1 MNRFP
6 FYLTGTLVETIQGN
20 ERLFGAEDV
29 FFSTT
34 DRKGVIRNANQT
46 FLTLARHPREEMV
59 GAPHNIIRH
68 DDMPAGVF
76 KLMWDDIQAG
86 RPVCAYV
93 LNRAGDGLDYW
104 VFATV
109 TAVEGGYVSVR
120 TKPLDEG
127 AFAAVREVY
136 GRVRA
141 LEREAIEQG
150 APRRQVAEKGAEAL
164 LTELAALG
172 FSSLSD
178 FSIASLPTEAVL
190 LIEAGVRVPH
200 RDGMEGP
207 AATILGRARD
217 IERDSD
223 TLVGQMGG
231 YRSLLDGLGAWM
243 EEAPGIIER
252 ARRTGELVSMF
263 DSQDPESSV
272 PAVAARVAERT
283 AHAVEQLTGLTET
296 VSSLYRAVQ
305 ELSFRASL
313 MRLHTLVLGSYAAA
327 VVDGTE
333 EDVPA
338 AMTELHHALAVD
350 LAAAGAACADLSA
363 RRDGLDGAMRLVVS
377 DLDRT
382 RRPFDRWLRA
392 LQGEYAT
399 LREGREGDVLALL
412 GEAERLSSTGF
423 PEMSSLAALAAR
435 CRGLDLSYN
444 AGAMDSASMSV
455 SSAIAELT

>member
-1 MNRFP
+1 M
-6 FYLTGTLVETIQGN
+6 ETIQGN

-34 DRKGVIRNANQT
+34 DLKGVIRNANQT
-46 FLTLARHPREEMV
+46 FLTLARHPREEMI

-93 LNRAGDGLDYW
+93 LNRAGDGRDYW

-109 TAVEGGYVSVR
+109 TAIEDGYVSVR
-120 TKPLDEG
+120 TKPLDDG
-127 AFAAVREVY
+127 TFAAVREVY

-141 LEREAIEQG
+141 IEREAAEQG
-150 APRRQVAEKGAEAL
+150 VPRRQVAEKGAEVL
-164 LTELAALG
+164 LAELAALG
-172 FSSLSD
+172 FPSLSA
-178 FSIASLPTEAVL
+178 FSVASLPTEAVL
-190 LIEAGVRVPH
+190 LIDEGVRVPVRH
-200 RDGMEGP
+200 GMEGP
-207 AATILGRARD
+207 AATILGCARD

-243 EEAPGIIER
+243 EEAPAIIER

-338 AMTELHHALAVD
+338 AMTELHRALAAD
-350 LAAAGAACADLSA
+350 LAAVGAACADLGA
-363 RRDGLDGAMRLVVS
+363 RRDELDGAMRLVVS

-382 RRPFDRWLRA
+382 RRPFGRWLRA
-392 LQGEYAT
+392 LQGEYAS
-399 LREGREGDVLALL
+399 LREGKEGDILALL
-412 GEAERLSSTGF
+412 GEAERLSDAGF

-444 AGAMDSASMSV
+444 ADAMDGASMSV
-455 SSAIAELT
+455 SSAIAELGMRAASIPGGVC

>member
-1 MNRFP
+1 
-6 FYLTGTLVETIQGN
+6 VETIQGN

-34 DRKGVIRNANQT
+34 DLKGVIRNANQT
-46 FLTLARHPREEMV
+46 FLTLARHPREEMI

-93 LNRAGDGLDYW
+93 LNRAGDGRDYW

-109 TAVEGGYVSVR
+109 TAIEDGYVSVR
-120 TKPLDEG
+120 TKPLDDG
-127 AFAAVREVY
+127 TFAAVREVY

-141 LEREAIEQG
+141 IEREAAEQG
-150 APRRQVAEKGAEAL
+150 VPRRQVAEKGAEVL
-164 LTELAALG
+164 LAELAALG
-172 FSSLSD
+172 FPSLSA
-178 FSIASLPTEAVL
+178 FSVASLPTEAVL
-190 LIEAGVRVPH
+190 LIDEGVRVPVRH
-200 RDGMEGP
+200 GMEGP
-207 AATILGRARD
+207 AATILGCARD

-243 EEAPGIIER
+243 EEAPAIIER

-338 AMTELHHALAVD
+338 AMTELHRALAAD
-350 LAAAGAACADLSA
+350 LAAVGAACADLGA
-363 RRDGLDGAMRLVVS
+363 RRDELDGAMRLVVS

-382 RRPFDRWLRA
+382 RRPFGRWLRA
-392 LQGEYAT
+392 LQGEYAS
-399 LREGREGDVLALL
+399 LREGKEGDILALL
-412 GEAERLSSTGF
+412 GEAERLSDAGF

-444 AGAMDSASMSV
+444 ADAMDSASMSV
-455 SSAIAELT
+455 SSAIAELGMRAASIPGGVC

>member
-1 MNRFP
+1 M
-6 FYLTGTLVETIQGN
+6 ETIQGN

-34 DRKGVIRNANQT
+34 DLKGVIRHANQT
-46 FLTLARHPREEMV
+46 FLTLARHPREEMI

-93 LNRAGDGLDYW
+93 LNRAGDGRDYW

-109 TAVEGGYVSVR
+109 TAIEDGYVSVR
-120 TKPLDEG
+120 TKPLDDG
-127 AFAAVREVY
+127 TFAAVREVY

-141 LEREAIEQG
+141 IEREAAEQG
-150 APRRQVAEKGAEAL
+150 VPRRQVAEKGAEVL
-164 LTELAALG
+164 LAELAALG
-172 FSSLSD
+172 FPSLSA
-178 FSIASLPTEAVL
+178 FSVASLPTEAVL
-190 LIEAGVRVPH
+190 LIDEGVRVPVRH
-200 RDGMEGP
+200 GMEGP
-207 AATILGRARD
+207 AATILGCARD

-243 EEAPGIIER
+243 EEAPAIIER

-338 AMTELHHALAVD
+338 AMTELHRALAAD
-350 LAAAGAACADLSA
+350 LAAVGAACADLGA
-363 RRDGLDGAMRLVVS
+363 RRDELDGAMRLVVS

-382 RRPFDRWLRA
+382 RRPFGRWLRA
-392 LQGEYAT
+392 LQGEYAS
-399 LREGREGDVLALL
+399 LREGKEGDILALL
-412 GEAERLSSTGF
+412 GEAERLSDAGF

-444 AGAMDSASMSV
+444 ADAMDGASMSV
-455 SSAIAELT
+455 SSAIAELGMRAASIPGGVC

>member
-1 MNRFP
+1 M
-6 FYLTGTLVETIQGN
+6 ETIQGN

-34 DRKGVIRNANQT
+34 DLKGVIRNANQT
-46 FLTLARHPREEMV
+46 FLTLARHPREEMI

-93 LNRAGDGLDYW
+93 LNRAGDGRDYW

-109 TAVEGGYVSVR
+109 TAIEDGYVSVR
-120 TKPLDEG
+120 TKPLDDG
-127 AFAAVREVY
+127 TFAAVREVY

-141 LEREAIEQG
+141 IEREAAEQG
-150 APRRQVAEKGAEAL
+150 VPRRQVAEKGAEVL
-164 LTELAALG
+164 LAELAALG
-172 FSSLSD
+172 FPSLSA
-178 FSIASLPTEAVL
+178 FSVASLPTEAVL
-190 LIEAGVRVPH
+190 LIDEGVRVPVRH
-200 RDGMEGP
+200 GMEGP
-207 AATILGRARD
+207 AATILGCARD

-243 EEAPGIIER
+243 EEAPAIIER

-338 AMTELHHALAVD
+338 AMTELHLALAAD
-350 LAAAGAACADLSA
+350 LAAVGAACADLGA
-363 RRDGLDGAMRLVVS
+363 RRDELDGAMRLVVS

-382 RRPFDRWLRA
+382 RRPFGRWLRA
-392 LQGEYAT
+392 LQGEYAS
-399 LREGREGDVLALL
+399 LREGKEGDILALL
-412 GEAERLSSTGF
+412 GEAERLSDAGF

-444 AGAMDSASMSV
+444 ADAMDGASMSV
-455 SSAIAELT
+455 SSAIAELGMRAASIPGGVC

>member
-1 MNRFP
+1 M
-6 FYLTGTLVETIQGN
+6 ETIQGN

-34 DRKGVIRNANQT
+34 DLKGVIRNANQT
-46 FLTLARHPREEMV
+46 FLTLARHPREEMI

-93 LNRAGDGLDYW
+93 LNRAGDGRDYW

-109 TAVEGGYVSVR
+109 TAIEDGYVSVR
-120 TKPLDEG
+120 TKPLDDG
-127 AFAAVREVY
+127 TFAAVREVY

-141 LEREAIEQG
+141 IEREAAEQG
-150 APRRQVAEKGAEAL
+150 VPRRQVAEKGAEVL
-164 LTELAALG
+164 LAELAALG
-172 FSSLSD
+172 FPSLSA
-178 FSIASLPTEAVL
+178 FSVASLPTEAVL
-190 LIEAGVRVPH
+190 LIDEGVRVPVRH
-200 RDGMEGP
+200 GMEGP
-207 AATILGRARD
+207 AATILGCARD

-231 YRSLLDGLGAWM
+231 SRSLLDGLGAWM
-243 EEAPGIIER
+243 EEAPAIIER

-338 AMTELHHALAVD
+338 AMTELHRALAAD
-350 LAAAGAACADLSA
+350 LAAVGAACADLGA
-363 RRDGLDGAMRLVVS
+363 RRDELDGAMRLVVS

-382 RRPFDRWLRA
+382 RRPFGRWLRA
-392 LQGEYAT
+392 LQGEYAS
-399 LREGREGDVLALL
+399 LREGKEGDILALL
-412 GEAERLSSTGF
+412 GEAERLSDAGF

-444 AGAMDSASMSV
+444 ADAMDGASMSV
-455 SSAIAELT
+455 SSAIAELGMRAASIPGGVC

>member
-1 MNRFP
+1 M
-6 FYLTGTLVETIQGN
+6 ETIQGN

-34 DRKGVIRNANQT
+34 DLKGVIRNANQT
-46 FLTLARHPREEMV
+46 FLTLARHPREEMI

-93 LNRAGDGLDYW
+93 LNRAGDGRDYW

-109 TAVEGGYVSVR
+109 TAIEDGYVSVR
-120 TKPLDEG
+120 TKPLDDG
-127 AFAAVREVY
+127 TFAAVREVY

-141 LEREAIEQG
+141 IEREAAEQG
-150 APRRQVAEKGAEAL
+150 VPRRQVAEKGAEVL
-164 LTELAALG
+164 LAELAALG
-172 FSSLSD
+172 FPSLSA
-178 FSIASLPTEAVL
+178 FSVASLPTEAVL
-190 LIEAGVRVPH
+190 LIDEGVRVPVRH
-200 RDGMEGP
+200 GMEGP
-207 AATILGRARD
+207 AATILGCARD

-231 YRSLLDGLGAWM
+231 YRSLLDGLGARM
-243 EEAPGIIER
+243 EEAPAIIER

-338 AMTELHHALAVD
+338 AMTELHRALAAD
-350 LAAAGAACADLSA
+350 LAAVGAACADLGA
-363 RRDGLDGAMRLVVS
+363 RRDELDGAMRLVVS

-382 RRPFDRWLRA
+382 RRPFGRWLRA
-392 LQGEYAT
+392 LQGEYAS
-399 LREGREGDVLALL
+399 LREGKEGDILALL
-412 GEAERLSSTGF
+412 GEAERLSDAGF

-444 AGAMDSASMSV
+444 ADAMDGASMSV
-455 SSAIAELT
+455 SSAIAELGMRAASIPGGVC

>member
-1 MNRFP
+1 M
-6 FYLTGTLVETIQGN
+6 ETIQGN

-34 DRKGVIRNANQT
+34 DLKGVIRNANQT
-46 FLTLARHPREEMV
+46 FLTLARHPREEMI

-93 LNRAGDGLDYW
+93 LNRAGDGRDYW

-109 TAVEGGYVSVR
+109 TAIEDGYVSVR
-120 TKPLDEG
+120 TKPLDDG
-127 AFAAVREVY
+127 TFAAAREVY

-141 LEREAIEQG
+141 IEREAAEQG
-150 APRRQVAEKGAEAL
+150 VPRRQVAEKGAEVL
-164 LTELAALG
+164 LAELAALG
-172 FSSLSD
+172 FPSLSA
-178 FSIASLPTEAVL
+178 FSVASLPTEAVL
-190 LIEAGVRVPH
+190 LIDEGVRVPVRH
-200 RDGMEGP
+200 GMEGP
-207 AATILGRARD
+207 AATILGGARD

-243 EEAPGIIER
+243 EEAPAIIER

-305 ELSFRASL
+305 AVPVVSITREIVPPPSTREDRTGRRPVIRSVVNDDRGGAALATEHILSLGHTRVVHI
-313 MRLHTLVLGSYAAA
+313 RLPRPLPY
-327 VVDGTE
+327 E
-333 EDVPA
+333 ERVRGYREVMKAGALPPRSVPA
-338 AMTELHHALAVD
+338 PITVE
-350 LAAAGAACADLSA
+350 
-363 RRDGLDGAMRLVVS
+363 GAMRVARQELSRTPPPTAFFCGNDVQALGVLDAVADLGLVAGREVS
-377 DLDRT
+377 DMCT
-382 RRPFDRWLRA
+382 TSTWASWRRRSTW
-392 LQGEYAT
+392 
-399 LREGREGDVLALL
+399 
-412 GEAERLSSTGF
+412 SST
-423 PEMSSLAALAAR
+423 ATA
-435 CRGLDLSYN
+435 N
-444 AGAMDSASMSV
+444 W
-455 SSAIAELT
+455 

>member
-1 MNRFP
+1 M
-6 FYLTGTLVETIQGN
+6 ETIQGN

-34 DRKGVIRNANQT
+34 DLKGVIRNANQT
-46 FLTLARHPREEMV
+46 FLTLARHPREEMI

-93 LNRAGDGLDYW
+93 LNRAGDGRDYW

-109 TAVEGGYVSVR
+109 TAIEDGYVSVR
-120 TKPLDEG
+120 TKPLDDG
-127 AFAAVREVY
+127 TFAAVREVY

-141 LEREAIEQG
+141 IEREAAEQG
-150 APRRQVAEKGAEAL
+150 VPRRQVAEKGAEVL
-164 LTELAALG
+164 LAELAALG
-172 FSSLSD
+172 FPSLSA
-178 FSIASLPTEAVL
+178 FSVASLPTEAVL
-190 LIEAGVRVPH
+190 LIDEGVRVPVRH
-200 RDGMEGP
+200 GMEGP
-207 AATILGRARD
+207 AATILGGARD

-243 EEAPGIIER
+243 EEAPAIIER

-338 AMTELHHALAVD
+338 AMTELHRALAAD
-350 LAAAGAACADLSA
+350 LAAVGAACADLGA
-363 RRDGLDGAMRLVVS
+363 RRDELDGAMRLVVS

-382 RRPFDRWLRA
+382 RRPFGRWLRA
-392 LQGEYAT
+392 LQGEYAS
-399 LREGREGDVLALL
+399 LREGKEGDILALL
-412 GEAERLSSTGF
+412 GEAERLSDAGF

-444 AGAMDSASMSV
+444 ADAMDGASMSV
-455 SSAIAELT
+455 SSAIAELGMRAASIPGGVC

>member
-1 MNRFP
+1 M
-6 FYLTGTLVETIQGN
+6 ETIQGN

-34 DRKGVIRNANQT
+34 DLKGVIRNANQT
-46 FLTLARHPREEMV
+46 FLTLARHPREEMI

-109 TAVEGGYVSVR
+109 TAIEDGYVSVR
-120 TKPLDEG
+120 TKPLDDG
-127 AFAAVREVY
+127 TFAAVREVY

-141 LEREAIEQG
+141 IEREAAEQG
-150 APRRQVAEKGAEAL
+150 VPRRQVAEKGAEVL
-164 LTELAALG
+164 LAELAALG
-172 FSSLSD
+172 FPSLSA
-178 FSIASLPTEAVL
+178 FSVASLPTEAVL
-190 LIEAGVRVPH
+190 LIDEGVRVPVRH
-200 RDGMEGP
+200 GMEGP
-207 AATILGRARD
+207 AATILGCARD

-243 EEAPGIIER
+243 EEAPAIIER

-338 AMTELHHALAVD
+338 AMTELHRALAAD
-350 LAAAGAACADLSA
+350 LAAVGAACADLGA
-363 RRDGLDGAMRLVVS
+363 RRDELDGAMRLVVS

-382 RRPFDRWLRA
+382 RRPFGRWLRA
-392 LQGEYAT
+392 LQGEYAS
-399 LREGREGDVLALL
+399 LREGKEGDILALL
-412 GEAERLSSTGF
+412 GEAERLSDAGF

-444 AGAMDSASMSV
+444 ADAMDGASMSV
-455 SSAIAELT
+455 SSAIAELGMRAASIPGGVC

>member
-1 MNRFP
+1 M
-6 FYLTGTLVETIQGN
+6 ETIQGN

-34 DRKGVIRNANQT
+34 DLKGVIRHANQT
-46 FLTLARHPREEMV
+46 FLTLARHPREEMI

-109 TAVEGGYVSVR
+109 TAIEDGYVSVR
-120 TKPLDEG
+120 TKPLDDG
-127 AFAAVREVY
+127 TFAAVREVY

-141 LEREAIEQG
+141 IEREAAEQG
-150 APRRQVAEKGAEAL
+150 VPRRQVAEKGAEVL
-164 LTELAALG
+164 LAELAALG
-172 FSSLSD
+172 FPSLSA
-178 FSIASLPTEAVL
+178 FSVASLPTEAVL
-190 LIEAGVRVPH
+190 LIDEGVRVPVRH
-200 RDGMEGP
+200 GMEGP
-207 AATILGRARD
+207 AATILGCARD

-243 EEAPGIIER
+243 EEAPAIIER

-338 AMTELHHALAVD
+338 AMTELHRALAAD
-350 LAAAGAACADLSA
+350 LAAVGAACADLGA
-363 RRDGLDGAMRLVVS
+363 RRDELDGAMRLVVS

-382 RRPFDRWLRA
+382 RRPFGRWLRA
-392 LQGEYAT
+392 LQGEYAS
-399 LREGREGDVLALL
+399 LREGKEGDILALL
-412 GEAERLSSTGF
+412 GEAERLSDAGF

-444 AGAMDSASMSV
+444 ADAMDGASMSV
-455 SSAIAELT
+455 SSAIAELGMRAASIPGGVC

>member
-1 MNRFP
+1 M
-6 FYLTGTLVETIQGN
+6 ETIQGN

-34 DRKGVIRNANQT
+34 DLKGVIRNANQT
-46 FLTLARHPREEMV
+46 FMTLARHPREEMV

-76 KLMWDDIQAG
+76 KLMWDDLQAG
-86 RPVCAYV
+86 RPVCTYV
-93 LNRAGDGLDYW
+93 LNRAGDGRDYW

-109 TAVEGGYVSVR
+109 TAIEDGYVSVR
-120 TKPLDEG
+120 TKPLDDG
-127 AFAAVREVY
+127 TFAAVREVY

-141 LEREAIEQG
+141 IEREAAEQG
-150 APRRQVAEKGAEAL
+150 VPRRQVAEKGAEVL
-164 LTELAALG
+164 LAELAALG
-172 FSSLSD
+172 FPSLSA
-178 FSIASLPTEAVL
+178 FSVASLPTEAVL
-190 LIEAGVRVPH
+190 LIDEGVRVPVRH
-200 RDGMEGP
+200 GMEGP
-207 AATILGRARD
+207 AATILGCARD

-243 EEAPGIIER
+243 EEAPAIIER

-338 AMTELHHALAVD
+338 AMTELHRALAAD
-350 LAAAGAACADLSA
+350 LAAVGAACADLGA
-363 RRDGLDGAMRLVVS
+363 RRDELDGAMRLVVS

-382 RRPFDRWLRA
+382 RRPFGRWLRA
-392 LQGEYAT
+392 LQGEYAS
-399 LREGREGDVLALL
+399 LREGKEGDILALL
-412 GEAERLSSTGF
+412 GEAERLSDAGF

-444 AGAMDSASMSV
+444 ADAMDGASMSV
-455 SSAIAELT
+455 SSAIAELGMRAASIPGGVC

>member
-1 MNRFP
+1 M
-6 FYLTGTLVETIQGN
+6 ETIQGN

-34 DRKGVIRNANQT
+34 DLKGVIRNANQT
-46 FLTLARHPREEMV
+46 FLTLARHPREEMI

-93 LNRAGDGLDYW
+93 LNRAGDGRDYW

-109 TAVEGGYVSVR
+109 TAIEDGYVSVR
-120 TKPLDEG
+120 TKPLDDG
-127 AFAAVREVY
+127 TFAAVREVY

-141 LEREAIEQG
+141 IEREAAEQG
-150 APRRQVAEKGAEAL
+150 VPRRQVAEKGAEVL
-164 LTELAALG
+164 LAELAALG
-172 FSSLSD
+172 FPSLSA
-178 FSIASLPTEAVL
+178 FSVASLPTEAVL
-190 LIEAGVRVPH
+190 LIDEGVRVPVRH
-200 RDGMEGP
+200 GMEGP
-207 AATILGRARD
+207 AATILGCARD

-338 AMTELHHALAVD
+338 AMTELHRALAAD
-350 LAAAGAACADLSA
+350 LAAVGAACADLGA
-363 RRDGLDGAMRLVVS
+363 RRDELDGAMRLVVS

-382 RRPFDRWLRA
+382 RRPFGRWLRA
-392 LQGEYAT
+392 LQGEYAS
-399 LREGREGDVLALL
+399 LREGKEGDILALL
-412 GEAERLSSTGF
+412 GEAERLSDAGF

-444 AGAMDSASMSV
+444 ADAMDGASMSV
-455 SSAIAELT
+455 SSAIAELGMRAASIPGGVC